1 MTRRGAPHGPTGGV
15 DGTSVTRRLESLRK
29 ALPGCSAVVL
39 GDMSSELVLRASLSD
54 DRPQE
59 WLDALCAAGAALL
72 TGPLAERAGDGPA
85 GQGVTWAAASSREG
99 IRLFV
104 RLPGDEADVL
114 CCVCVAN
121 VDISGATR
129 QAGAALA
136 AIAGQG

>member
-1 MTRRGAPHGPTGGV
+1 M
-15 DGTSVTRRLESLRK
+15 SVARRLEALRK

-59 WLDALCAAGAALL
+59 WLDELCAAGSALL
-72 TGPLAERAGDGPA
+72 TGPLAERAGEGA
-85 GQGVTWAAASSREG
+85 SGQGVTWAAASSHDG

-104 RLPGDEADVL
+104 RLPDDEADVL
-114 CCVCVAN
+114 CCVCAAN
-121 VDISGATR
+121 VDISRATR

-136 AIAGQG
+136 DIADQD